1 MHVRAPDGREL
12 TVKGNPWPFMNP
24 WSYIVWA
31 YGEGGG
37 TRFNIT
43 PAGSTELIA
52 KQTGEWDGIKVRE
65 VSWNGERIQSH
76 EDAASGG
83 TTLLWIGP
91 HNEIGTYVNGTG
103 VPLELFMDMLAKFDL
118 RDSPA
123 GLTMLPRAGSGL
135 RLGSLLAANA
145 IDQLCSVQVKPVEEA
160 SGLIPAT
167 KGKSVTGGS
176 MWRFD
181 DHTSTGELRVRSAF
195 VVNDSTATTV
205 VANRA
210 TDPKFIAVV
219 ESITCS
225 LSG

>member
-1 MHVRAPDGREL
+1 MQVRAPDGREL

-52 KQTGEWDGIKVRE
+52 KQTGEWADLKVRE
-65 VSWNGERIQSH
+65 ISWNGARIQSH
-76 EDAASGG
+76 EDKVHGG

-91 HNEIGTYVNGTG
+91 HNEIGTFVSGTG
-103 VPLELFMDMLAKFDL
+103 VPLELFMDTLAKFDL
-118 RDSPA
+118 RDAPE
-123 GLTMLPRAGSGL
+123 GVTMLPRAGSGL
-135 RLGSLLAANA
+135 RLTNLLATNA
-145 IDQLCSVQVKPVEEA
+145 IDQLCSVQIKPVA
-160 SGLIPAT
+160 DAHGLIPAT
-167 KGKSVTGGS
+167 KGKGVTGGA

-181 DHTSTGELRVRSAF
+181 ELDKAGDVRVRSAF
-195 VVNDSTATTV
+195 VVNNSTATTV
-205 VANRA
+205 VANRP
-210 TDPKFIAVV
+210 TDPKFISVV
-219 ESITCS
+219 ESLTCS